1 MMMTTFLLISLSSL
15 LVCPSLGQTTL
26 ELALSK
32 AFNKLVEDG
41 TYSRI
46 FQNKV
51 YIDSNT
57 FCTGNAYA
65 WETPPLV
72 ASDYD
77 EYDLA
82 RVLDRGEFI
91 CGYPGDLLFQ
101 QSLGD
106 GQIMLDT
113 AVPNNVLGVLVDWW
127 DELGNELGLMYNVS
141 FFAVKWNS
149 TFTTSQDVLD
159 GTFSRM
165 LHLLCNFVVLS
176 ASFLGCC
183 SCF

>member
-1 MMMTTFLLISLSSL
+1 MMMTTFLLISLSSF
-15 LVCPSLGQTTL
+15 LVSSSLGQTTL

-46 FQNKV
+46 FQNKID
-51 YIDSNT
+51 IDST
-57 FCTGNAYA
+57 SFCTGNADA
-65 WETPPLV
+65 WETPPSE
-72 ASDYD
+72 ASNSN
-77 EYDLA
+77 ENDLA

-106 GQIMLDT
+106 GQIILDT
-113 AVPNNVLGVLVDWW
+113 ADPNNVQGVLVDWW
-127 DELGNELGLMYNVS
+127 DELGNELGRMYNVS

-149 TFTTSQDVLD
+149 TFITSQDVLD
-159 GTFSRM
+159 GTFSRL

-176 ASFLGCC
+176 ASFFGCC